1 MKNWEIIWVAV
12 GIALTTA
19 TQLRAESPIGLG
31 EIMLATWILLVF
43 MRLLVGRDYFI
54 TTLTKVNFLFWLT
67 SFASL
72 ALGFL
77 IAETKG
83 LASPTHDVSH
93 DTIALAFSFV
103 LCLALS
109 ISLRSKNEV
118 QKLVLALVSF
128 ITVSLFLIFVSSPF
142 LSFLNPWYSEVRFQ
156 GWSTNPNQLALVVS
170 PIPFFC
176 LELIFQTTHRATK
189 IWCVLLI
196 VFSAIIGV
204 AIQSDALILSWL
216 VGVLALILLLPY
228 RLLPNHRKNNLDSA
242 ISILITI
249 AVVLFA
255 DLAFGHLFYEKIDP
269 IFNNVYNNGSQ
280 GSVRV
285 TLWRNGLIAA
295 SHSPLFGL
303 GPGPHS
309 GLNGPLLNFEAHN
322 TFIDWV
328 GSAGI
333 VGLIS
338 YIALLGWVS
347 LKAWQ
352 TKSVV
357 LVAAIIS
364 LIVFTCFHFVSRHAI
379 FWFYLLAIASLSIQE
394 LNKSS
399 LIDNSIQR
407 TKNLPRKLLQP

>member
-1 MKNWEIIWVAV
+1 MNNLEIIWIAV

-19 TQLRAESPIGLG
+19 TQLRSESPVGLG
-31 EIMLATWILLVF
+31 EIMLAAWMLRVGIKLLITKDN
-43 MRLLVGRDYFI
+43 LV
-54 TTLTKVNFLFWLT
+54 TNLTKIIFSFWLV

-72 ALGFL
+72 ALGLL
-77 IAETKG
+77 IADANHLTS
-83 LASPTHDVSH
+83 LDADIQHDS
-93 DTIALAFSFV
+93 IALVFSFF
-103 LCLALS
+103 LCIALS
-109 ISLRSKNEV
+109 MSLHSKKDI
-118 QKLVLALVSF
+118 QKLVLILISF
-128 ITVSLFLIFVSSPF
+128 ITISLVLILAASPF
-142 LSFLNPWYSEVRFQ
+142 LPFLAPWYAEVRFQ

-176 LELIFQTTHRATK
+176 LELILQSEHRSTK
-189 IWCVLLI
+189 IWCVLLTI
-196 VFSAIIGV
+196 LSVIIGV

-228 RLLPNHRKNNLDSA
+228 RLLPNQRKNNLNSA

-255 DLAFGHLFYEKIDP
+255 DLAFGHLFYEKLDP

-347 LKAWQ
+347 LKAWR

-357 LVAAIIS
+357 LVAAITS
-364 LIVFTCFHFVSRHAI
+364 LVVFTCFHFVSRHAI
-379 FWFYLLAIASLSIQE
+379 YWFYLLAIASLSTQE

-407 TKNLPRKLLQP
+407 TKNLRRKLLQP